1 MRIITIITA
10 LVIFCSSSY
19 AAEPTTLT
27 GIVTHVRDGDTIEV
41 GKIPIRLN
49 VVSAP
54 ELDEPLGQQSKKF
67 MRGLVDG
74 KSLRC
79 ELSGKKT
86 YDRLVGTCY
95 LGGQDIGV
103 AVIAAGLALDCP
115 RYSGGRYSEHE
126 VAEAQDQI
134 MLPGYCQ

>member
-1 MRIITIITA
+1 MRCLTIIVA
-10 LVIFCSSSY
+10 LSGVLFAPGI

-41 GKIPIRLN
+41 CKIPILLN
-49 VVSAP
+49 GVSAP

-79 ELSGKKT
+79 
-86 YDRLVGTCY
+86 
-95 LGGQDIGV
+95 
-103 AVIAAGLALDCP
+103 
-115 RYSGGRYSEHE
+115 
-126 VAEAQDQI
+126 
-134 MLPGYCQ
+134 